1 MFIPTKAAFN
11 SGLLTSEI
19 LIWASLLFVSCLNSF
34 FSLLT
39 SSPPL
44 PMTIPGLAVCI
55 VTETFFDVLLISTFE
70 IPALGSLKLIY
81 FLILTSSSS
90 DSAKLFFSANHVEL
104 HDFLTF
110 NLKPTGCV
118 FCPKLFPLDY
128 SVVNTIVK

>member
-1 MFIPTKAAFN
+1 
-11 SGLLTSEI
+11 
-19 LIWASLLFVSCLNSF
+19 
-34 FSLLT
+34 
-39 SSPPL
+39 
-44 PMTIPGLAVCI
+44 MTIPGLAVCI

-81 FLILTSSSS
+81 FLILTSSSR

-104 HDFLTF
+104 HYFLTF